1 MLDSFGA
8 LGDGKVEN
16 SQVIKSLNYINY
28 KEIILFFLFFKST
41 SQVNSINTIDVF
53 RLIYLY
59 FN

>member
-16 SQVIKSLNYINY
+16 SQVIKSLNYINS
-28 KEIILFFLFFKST
+28 KEIILLLLFFKST
-41 SQVNSINTIDVF
+41 SQVNSINSIDVF